1 MENPKKTVK
10 RLSIGQK
17 KEIIELIQSKR
28 ATSATVSRSFG
39 VTPGAIR
46 KILKKHQEILSNVSI
61 ENAMENA
68 LLVWLVQEKS
78 MDNVVTSD
86 IMRINRQH
94 FFYKMTPQ
102 NRTGFNFKN
111 RHFCFH
117 KSGFHK

>member
-46 KILKKHQEILSNVSI
+46 KNLEKRNEILSNVSI

-94 FFYKMTPQ
+94 FFFIK
-102 NRTGFNFKN
+102 
-111 RHFCFH
+111 
-117 KSGFHK
+117 